1 MKKNGKK
8 RQQRP
13 RDLLRQKVLA
23 KLLAENGGK
32 IPLGKLMLQAGYA
45 KAYSESPDKLK
56 KTETWKDLM
65 EKYLPDDLLSKK
77 HQELLNK
84 QEYLAIG
91 KKGEREVVPTG
102 EIDPNAVSKGLDMA
116 YKLKGRYPKGSG
128 EDHEVII
135 HVKND

>member
-8 RQQRP
+8 RKQKPQN
-13 RDLLRQKVLA
+13 LLRQKRLSS
-23 KLLAENGGK
+23 LLLEDGGK
-32 IPLGKLMLQAGYA
+32 TPIGKLMLQAGYA
-45 KAYSESPDKLK
+45 KAYAKNPQHLK
-56 KTETWKDLM
+56 KTSSWKELM
-65 EKYLPDDLLSKK
+65 EMYLPDDLLSRK

-84 QEYLAIG
+84 KEYLAIG

-116 YKLKGRYPKGSG
+116 YKLKSKYPKGSE
-128 EDHEVII
+128 EDHQVVI